1 MRRPPADCLSL
12 THRGH
17 DALSTLGTKLRILQE
32 ILRCSIGCDVMK
44 GQRYLLVVTTAF
56 LCYLLGIHALQT
68 QLGYRGASKQRL
80 RSWTKMASS
89 SKPKAGQAAPVKY
102 RYLRALP
109 CNGFY
114 NQGGVYT
121 EYIRAMRL
129 REEVETENGFVKADR
144 DSLASFFL
152 APNKINIEECIID
165 EDGSSCK
172 RVILREIVP
181 VPLRSGAETESAL
194 MAAMSTSS
202 AVKRSRAENKADY
215 LANTNGD
222 ESDYDPRYPTYAW
235 SGGVLVDRNKGIF
248 DSLSELFPKWL
259 GNAYGGNTLRK
270 VFYDKMK
277 QARGG
282 YESPY
287 HLFLSLLEELCGL
300 KVTGILMEVAD
311 SPSEAS
317 LSLGAAVM
325 VARINQGEGYSI
337 KDNENSLSGILS
349 EGEMSIL
356 DYLDPQTKARKNWVL
371 TATNYRD
378 LVREQRKFS
387 ADAKLVDCF
396 LDEALGLH
404 FATDIPIITSKSL
417 YSRVSVDGL
426 LEQRYFVTPK
436 INVVRAPYFEDQR
449 DANKWDANLE
459 KERAR
464 PPKKVKLVGEIEDAS
479 TFLKMRLSE
488 KRACLRASG
497 LRTLPRPREG
507 PRKVDAIMIPLL
519 DEEVAYEVL
528 RRLGETRGDFEL
540 AAKMED
546 YETRKPA
553 IAKAYNEALAAGKQE
568 LAQELIEEFN
578 ALSTLR
584 YDPSNPDEDVY
595 ATDEN
600 GKVTE
605 ANFDIEEWYWE
616 QRKRVY
622 GIIAA

>member
-1 MRRPPADCLSL
+1 MQLALWICVVLSIVC
-12 THRGH
+12 
-17 DALSTLGTKLRILQE
+17 ALSARAFDLNARLSFTRRRLGALR
-32 ILRCSIGCDVMK
+32 MK
-44 GQRYLLVVTTAF
+44 AG
-56 LCYLLGIHALQT
+56 
-68 QLGYRGASKQRL
+68 
-80 RSWTKMASS
+80 
-89 SKPKAGQAAPVKY
+89 KAGQAPPAKY

-114 NQGGVYT
+114 SQGGVYT

-129 REEVETENGFVKADR
+129 KEDVQTENGFVKADR
-144 DSLASFFL
+144 NSLPSFFL
-152 APNKINIEECIID
+152 APKKISIEECIID
-165 EDGSSCK
+165 EDGSSCQ

-194 MAAMSTSS
+194 MAAMSSS
-202 AVKRSRAENKADY
+202 TVVKQSRAENKADY
-215 LANTNGD
+215 IANNYYD
-222 ESDYDPRYPTYAW
+222 DDDIDPRYPTYSW
-235 SGGVLVDRNKGIF
+235 SGGVIVDRNNGLF

-259 GNAYGGNTLRK
+259 GKQYGGNNLRK

-282 YESPY
+282 FDSPY

-317 LSLGAAVM
+317 LSLGAALM
-325 VARINQGEGYSI
+325 VSRIDQGDGYSI
-337 KDNENSLSGILS
+337 NEGESTISGIR
-349 EGEMSIL
+349 EADQSIVN
-356 DYLDPQTKARKNWVL
+356 YLDPQTKARRNWVL
-371 TATNYRD
+371 TVTNYRD

-387 ADAKLVDCF
+387 SGAKLVDCF

-404 FATDIPIITSKSL
+404 FATDIPIITSKTL
-417 YSRVSVDGL
+417 YSRVSVDAL

-449 DANKWDANLE
+449 EADKWDASLE

-479 TFLKMRLSE
+479 TFLSMRLSE

-507 PRKVDAIMIPLL
+507 PKKVDAIMIPLL

-528 RRLGETRGDFEL
+528 RRLGETRGDFE
-540 AAKMED
+540 AAARMED

-553 IAKAYNEALAAGKQE
+553 LAKAYNEALKAGQQE
-568 LAQELIEEFN
+568 LAQELITEFN
-578 ALSTLR
+578 SLATLR

-595 ATDEN
+595 AVDEN
-600 GKVTE
+600 GQVT
-605 ANFDIEEWYWE
+605 AASFDIEEWYWE